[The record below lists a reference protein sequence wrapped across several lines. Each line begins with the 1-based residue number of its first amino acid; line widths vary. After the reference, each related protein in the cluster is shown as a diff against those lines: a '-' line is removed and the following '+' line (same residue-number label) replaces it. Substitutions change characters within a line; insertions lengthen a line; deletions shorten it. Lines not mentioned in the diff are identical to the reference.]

1 MSNAEA
7 NNGNYAFTYFGS
19 AYPGYNTAYAAHNPA
34 ITGYNNVYPSY
45 AIAYSSPYAYGPIT
59 NSAISVDARQSTND
73 AELATKAARA
83 EQLAL
88 QANGLYAQIYHPAAD
103 TRSVS
108 PQQPQYV
115 VQSQDA
121 AKAARAQQLALQARG
136 LFAQVGAKGTRHER
150 EQVIFRLTFQRFF
163 FKTRHGE
170 NKPSI
175 LTKNLLKLTA

>member
-7 NNGNYAFTYFGS
+7 NTGNYAYTYFGS
-19 AYPGYNTAYAAHNPA
+19 AYPGYNTAYAAHNSA

-150 EQVIFRLTFQRFF
+150 EQVIFRLNF
-163 FKTRHGE
+163 FKTMVKIHVFQI
-170 NKPSI
+170 N
-175 LTKNLLKLTA
+175 LVNLLKIYSN